1 MPVSVK
7 KITLWRAEI
16 DNLPGTLAATLAPLA
31 AAGADLQVVMGYRI
45 PGRESKAVVEVYP
58 VTGKKV
64 TAAAQSAGL
73 GGVAFPALLVQGDN
87 EPGLGHKLSQAIAGA
102 GINLSFFVAQVIEGR
117 YSAVIGLDNDEDA
130 KKVTSIAR
138 KLR

>member
-31 AAGADLQVVMGYRI
+31 AAGADLQIVMGYRI

-73 GGVAFPALLVQGDN
+73 GGVVFPALLVQGDN